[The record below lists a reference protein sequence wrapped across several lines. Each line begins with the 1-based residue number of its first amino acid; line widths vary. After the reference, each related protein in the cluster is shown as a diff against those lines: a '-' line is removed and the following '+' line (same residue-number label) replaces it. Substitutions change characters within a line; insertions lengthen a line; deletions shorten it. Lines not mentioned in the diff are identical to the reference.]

1 MFNNHNTAAAA
12 FPLAATNSSNAVNT
26 PRVPSAPAV
35 PKPLSDFDHLP
46 NSAHVR
52 LPVVM
57 ALLGCSR
64 ATVWRRVKEGCWP
77 APLKF
82 GGRMALWNVGDLR
95 KLLNKDGGSQAS

>member
-1 MFNNHNTAAAA
+1 MYSNHNAAAAA
-12 FPLAATNSSNAVNT
+12 FPLAATSSSNAVNI
-26 PRVPSAPAV
+26 PRAPGLPAV

-95 KLLNKDGGSQAS
+95 TLLKKNGDSQAS

>member
-1 MFNNHNTAAAA
+1 MYSDHNTATIAS
-12 FPLAATNSSNAVNT
+12 PLAATCSTHAVNT
-26 PRVPSAPAV
+26 NDVVGAAALPPS
-35 PKPLSDFDHLP
+35 LRDFDHLP

-64 ATVWRRVKEGCWP
+64 ATVWRRVKEGFWP

-82 GGRMALWNVGDLR
+82 GGRIALWNVGDLR
-95 KLLNKDGGSQAS
+95 ALLKKDGEAQAS